1 MVQLKHKESTQECA
15 LMQGI
20 RIWKR
25 RLLPPIVGAFCVL
38 SAIYFAAPAVRAA
51 SQCLIPPTVDPG
63 IGGLYFCAPEAGE
76 RHLITLARR
85 SPSKAGWYEDIW
97 VNFRGVF
104 ADRVWINIGLQEHG
118 DAALLA
124 WDALSLL
131 TTWMR
136 AIKAGDT
143 NALEAFL
150 APLEINPTYKAS
162 ERHLKRQLLA
172 ELTATAF
179 LPSEAPLRIVL
190 YHVHLLP
197 PRKIRQRLRTP
208 LNPWLSIPS
217 KEDLLDTSRL
227 SLLAPGSESKVAV
240 PAGIWTYAWDEAQAA
255 QFVAQHYKGPTE
267 TPLTLKFGSLYMHF
281 ATTEY
286 RKQGLHDP
294 AALTPERLHH
304 YIETLRP
311 TGVVLQFVF
320 ASDWATVQRPRRPK

>member
-1 MVQLKHKESTQECA
+1 MEACCL
-15 LMQGI
+15 
-20 RIWKR
+20 
-25 RLLPPIVGAFCVL
+25 L
-38 SAIYFAAPAVRAA
+38 SALYFTAPAVRAA
-51 SQCLIPPTVDPG
+51 SQCLIPPTFDPG
-63 IGGLYFCAPEAGE
+63 IGSLYFCAPEEGE

-85 SPSKAGWYEDIW
+85 SPSKAGLHEDIW

-104 ADRVWINIGLQEHG
+104 ADRVWVNIGLQEHG
-118 DAALLA
+118 DAVLLA

-131 TTWMR
+131 TAQMH

-143 NALEAFL
+143 NVLEAFL
-150 APLEINPTYKAS
+150 TPLEINPAYNAS

-172 ELTATAF
+172 ELTATAS
-179 LPSEAPLRIVL
+179 LPAEAPLRIVL
-190 YHVHLLP
+190 YHVHVLLSP
-197 PRKIRQRLRTP
+197 KTRERLRRP

-217 KEDLLDTSRL
+217 KEDLLDTPRL
-227 SLLAPGSESKVAV
+227 SSLAPGSESKIAV

-255 QFVAQHYKGPTE
+255 QFVAQHYQGPTE
-267 TPLTLKFGSLYMHF
+267 TPFRLKFGSLYMHF

-286 RKQGLHDP
+286 LKQGLHDP

-320 ASDWATVQRPRRPK
+320 ASDWATVQRPRLPK